1 MTPSPRTSWRLP
13 ICCDGSARPLIRVL
27 LPLAGPLLLAG
38 GGLLFLL
45 SLLDYGIPSIF
56 QVNVLALDI
65 FADFSVHGQAGRAL
79 LVSVPLLAATVGAIT
94 LSQGRLRDAA
104 MAPPIHRRKA
114 VTTER
119 WPRWLVALSTGA
131 VAIVMPAVLGP
142 IVSLAAQVGS
152 WQQLSA
158 VLDGGRGEIVYS
170 FGVSLAAALL
180 SLPLA
185 AIAAQ
190 RIVGGTPLGRAWWL
204 AVTLPMALPGPLVG
218 IGLIRLWNSPV
229 IAFTSVYGS
238 RWMPVLAALARYV
251 PLGALV
257 MTAALR
263 RTDPSLIDAARVL
276 QASRRRRLVLVHLPM
291 LAPGLLAAG
300 AVVFCLTLG
309 ELSATL
315 LVAAPGHPTL
325 IDAHLQLPPLRRL
338 GHGSRPDIGDDGPG
352 TDPRCNHSVGADAVG
367 TLDRHRS
374 STRRARL
381 WRQRAMI
388 ALRNLE
394 KRYGHVQALGPVS
407 LEIPAG
413 TTTVIQGPS
422 GSGKTTLLR
431 LIAGLER
438 PSNGEIHIGGALA
451 GSPDHMQPPHDR
463 GVGFVF
469 QTPSLWPHMTVA
481 QNVAFGLLGR
491 PRSEIRERVGRILAH
506 MALDRLSRRYPNQIS
521 GGQARRVAIART
533 LVTRPRRLLLDE
545 PLTHLEDELKVRV
558 IELILS
564 IAGEEASTLV
574 YVTHSPSEAR
584 DIGGTLLKL
593 VDGVFTTSTDDTHG

>member
-1 MTPSPRTSWRLP
+1 MTECPIWDRPHPAADGRPGPLPVLLYGLTVLGPVLALIAGLLLGDGPPPATWPELVLPTGRRLALWLRSIGLATSVAVCGLTVGTLVALRLRRHTRWAGWPWLFAMLAALPPMTHALAWSWVLARTNLFLRGAGMQALP
-13 ICCDGSARPLIRVL
+13 TSGWLIAGWVQFTWLVPLAVAVSLVAVDAVPTDLLEAAHLLHGSVHPLMRVL

-38 GGLLFLL
+38 GGVLFLL

-56 QVNVLALDI
+56 QVNVLALDV
-65 FADFSVHGQAGRAL
+65 FADFSVHGQADRAL

-104 MAPPIHRRKA
+104 MAPPVHGRKA

-325 IDAHLQLPPLRRL
+325 SMRIYNYLHYGASDTVAGLTLAMTALVLTL
-338 GHGSRPDIGDDGPG
+338 GAI
-352 TDPRCNHSVGADAVG
+352 TVLVQ
-367 TLDRHRS
+367 TLW
-374 STRRARL
+374 ARL
-381 WRQRAMI
+381 TDIDPQP
-388 ALRNLE
+388 
-394 KRYGHVQALGPVS
+394 GVPVS
-407 LEIPAG
+407 G
-413 TTTVIQGPS
+413 DS
-422 GSGKTTLLR
+422 
-431 LIAGLER
+431 
-438 PSNGEIHIGGALA
+438 
-451 GSPDHMQPPHDR
+451 
-463 GVGFVF
+463 
-469 QTPSLWPHMTVA
+469 
-481 QNVAFGLLGR
+481 
-491 PRSEIRERVGRILAH
+491 
-506 MALDRLSRRYPNQIS
+506 
-521 GGQARRVAIART
+521 AR
-533 LVTRPRRLLLDE
+533 
-545 PLTHLEDELKVRV
+545 
-558 IELILS
+558 
-564 IAGEEASTLV
+564 
-574 YVTHSPSEAR
+574 
-584 DIGGTLLKL
+584 
-593 VDGVFTTSTDDTHG
+593 